1 MPRKGSSRK
10 NTGSSWRSSGKGG
23 IWVRTIGFLASL
35 LTAWGCAP
43 ALLPQAKP
51 VPDPNELL
59 QRLRER
65 DSLITTLEATG
76 SLKWQREGEK
86 GSVEHVLLLRR
97 PSAMRLDAL
106 SPMGPSAVSVSI
118 KGGKAEIYVPSEG
131 KVLRGQVS
139 TSLMERMFSL
149 PLEVEETLGVLCGIP
164 PLCVPSSAQSRTE
177 GRAWVLDLECDDSR
191 THKQISLDPEKGDP
205 LSMVILSR
213 KGQVLLTV
221 SWDGYRNVGEM
232 RIPTQIRAEIPSRS
246 SRLELRIKEVDIN
259 IPMPEEKF
267 HIIVPQ
273 GTSVEPLS

>member
-1 MPRKGSSRK
+1 MPRKESSRK
-10 NTGSSWRSSGKGG
+10 SSGGSWRNSGKGG
-23 IWVRTIGFLASL
+23 IWARTIGFLAL
-35 LTAWGCAP
+35 VFVAWGCAP
-43 ALLPQAKP
+43 AILPQARP
-51 VPDPNELL
+51 APDPSEIL
-59 QRLRER
+59 QKLRER
-65 DSLITTLEATG
+65 DSLISTLEATG

-97 PSAMRLDAL
+97 PSAIRLDAL

-118 KGGKAEIYVPSEG
+118 KGGRAEIYVPSEG

-149 PLEVEETLGVLCGIP
+149 PLELEETVGVLCGIP
-164 PLCVPSSAQSRTE
+164 PLCVPSSAQSRRE
-177 GRAWVLDLECDDSR
+177 GRIWVLDLECDDSR

-213 KGQVLLTV
+213 KGQLLATV
-221 SWDGYRNVGEM
+221 SWDGYTKVGEV

-246 SRLELRIKEVDIN
+246 SRLELRMKEVDIN

-267 HIIVPQ
+267 DIILPQ
-273 GTSVEPLS
+273 GTSVEPLP